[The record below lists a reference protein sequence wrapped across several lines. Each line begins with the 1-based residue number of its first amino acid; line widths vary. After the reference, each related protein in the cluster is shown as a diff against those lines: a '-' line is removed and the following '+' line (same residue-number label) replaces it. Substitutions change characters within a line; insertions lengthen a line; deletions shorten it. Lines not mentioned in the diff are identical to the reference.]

1 MPGMLVTLPVGI
13 VLIVLGFLLLYRFT
27 PLNGKHAA
35 AVIALLALA
44 AYLPVVLIQWPGSD
58 VFAIHLALYM
68 VTAYILGIIS
78 AQRDA
83 RVHASSG
90 PQKWFHWG
98 PAIIVIFFTVI
109 VAMDA
114 VFVTMSLQG
123 MPEALRDVFLPK
135 PTGVRTAQT
144 SFPGVVPD
152 HFYQKEE
159 QFTRHLNAL
168 EEQKKLGWNVRF
180 GWLVKEPVAGRKAL
194 FQVVVEEPDGNTLQ
208 GAEIRGTF
216 MRSSD
221 SRLDQ
226 AFVMDEASPGVY
238 RLGIALPKP
247 GRWQLQL
254 DISHGDKRYELK
266 STTTVHAQ
274 DAG

>member
-13 VLIVLGFLLLYRFT
+13 VLIVLGFVLLYRFT
-27 PLNGKHAA
+27 PLNGKQAA

-44 AYLPVVLIQWPGSD
+44 AYLPVVLVQWPGAD
-58 VFAIHLALYM
+58 VFAIHLALYL

-83 RVHASSG
+83 RGAATG

-98 PAIIVIFFTVI
+98 PAAIVIFFVVI

-123 MPEALRDVFLPK
+123 MPAALRDVFLPR
-135 PTGVRTAQT
+135 PTGERTAQT

-152 HFYQKEE
+152 HYYQKEQ
-159 QFTRHLNAL
+159 QFTRHL
-168 EEQKKLGWNVRF
+168 EQIEAQRKLGWNVRF
-180 GWLVKEPVAGRKAL
+180 GWLMSEPVAGRNTL
-194 FQVVVEEPDGNTLQ
+194 LQVVIEDRQGNTVR
-208 GAEIRGTF
+208 GAEVRGRF
-216 MRSSD
+216 VRASD

-226 AFVMDEASPGVY
+226 RFVMDEASPGVY
-238 RLGIALPKP
+238 RIGVALPKP
-247 GRWQLQL
+247 GRWELQL
-254 DISHGDKRYELK
+254 DIDHGPSHYELR
-266 STTTVHAQ
+266 SATTVQPAS
-274 DAG
+274 DS

>member
-13 VLIVLGFLLLYRFT
+13 AFVVVGFLLLYRFT
-27 PLNGKHAA
+27 PLNGKQSA
-35 AVIALLALA
+35 AVIALLSMA
-44 AYLPVVLIQWPGSD
+44 AYLPVVLIRWPGAD
-58 VFAIHLALYM
+58 VFAIHLALYL

-78 AQRDA
+78 AQRDS
-83 RVHASSG
+83 RPRSSTG

-98 PAIIVIFFTVI
+98 PAAIVIFFVVI

-123 MPEALRDVFLPK
+123 MPDALRDVFLPK
-135 PTGVRTAQT
+135 PTGQRTAQT

-152 HFYQKEE
+152 HYYQKEQ
-159 QFTRHLNAL
+159 QFTRHLNQL
-168 EEQKKLGWNVRF
+168 EAQEKLGWNVRF
-180 GWLVKEPVAGRKAL
+180 GWLMHEPVAGEKAL
-194 FQVVVEEPDGNTLQ
+194 LQVVVEDRDGNTLH
-208 GAEIRGTF
+208 GARINGRF

-226 AFVMDEASPGVY
+226 QFDLQETAPGVY
-238 RLGIALPKP
+238 RHAMVLPKP

-254 DISHGDKRYELK
+254 DIAHGEQRYELT
-266 STTTVHAQ
+266 STTTVQAP
-274 DAG
+274 